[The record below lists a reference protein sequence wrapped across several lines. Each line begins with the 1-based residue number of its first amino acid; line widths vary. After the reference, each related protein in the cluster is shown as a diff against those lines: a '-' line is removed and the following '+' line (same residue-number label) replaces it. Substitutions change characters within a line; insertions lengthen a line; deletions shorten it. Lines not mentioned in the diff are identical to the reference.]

1 MKNATMYENI
11 SAPETPIQ
19 CQDAKKVKNNLKIVD
34 IKRNKV
40 ETISV

>member
-1 MKNATMYENI
+1 MYENI
-11 SAPETPIQ
+11 IAPETPTR
-19 CQDAKKVKNNLKIVD
+19 CRDAKKMKNNLKIVD